1 MHDESPLARLLG
13 NGSQGVD
20 NKIGKWRGGEGAS
33 CVSCRALGIQVG
45 LDDRWAGERR
55 AKVAGRTRAVATAVA
70 HPEPPDEALKQIAHE
85 GLVGVEGQEGGQPA
99 VAHWGVG
106 VGGRWCLVPGCAHG
120 LGGIRGWGAGS
131 YGLGGIGG
139 WGVGGCGAWEGAMG
153 GGGLGGLGS
162 EASRGNLGLPL
173 GGILR

>member
-20 NKIGKWRGGEGAS
+20 DEIGKWRRGEGAS

-45 LDDRWAGERR
+45 LDGRR
-55 AKVAGRTRAVATAVA
+55 AGQRRAEVAGRTRAVATAVA
-70 HPEPPDEALKQIAHE
+70 HPEPPDEALKQIAHK

-106 VGGRWCLVPGCAHG
+106 VGGIG
-120 LGGIRGWGAGS
+120 GWGEGS
-131 YGLGGIGG
+131 YGLGGIGE
-139 WGVGGCGAWEGAMG
+139 WGVGGCGGWEGGYG
-153 GGGLGGLGS
+153 GWDIGRFG
-162 EASRGNLGLPL
+162 E
-173 GGILR
+173 